1 MSELI
6 VEAGKSRLRLTGGKV
21 AYVQTVAG
29 GLAVSENPRAP
40 GRAGFIVRLI
50 GGWYLYTDDPSTSG
64 LEVDG
69 TRITGQAT
77 PLTGRH
83 VRVECSPEPDRA
95 RSDRTTLVRALRT
108 AFPTYGELEQMLL
121 AKCDVELGDMPGPR
135 AMDKVA
141 TRVVVCAERYRWLP
155 LLASAVGWDRPEP
168 PPDADLDPAPVL
180 DETVVDEPAGF
191 QNPDDFGRKL
201 QQSMGRTCYIEVDT
215 PRRKVHGT
223 GFLVGPDL
231 VLTNYHVLADV
242 LTGQAPPSSVRFR
255 FGYRVVGD
263 RVDRGREAGLA
274 ARKWNVANSPPDR
287 QRPRKKGT
295 ERLDYAFVRLDA
307 PVGRDRDAS
316 FPSGVR
322 GWMNLR
328 SAAGSSAPRH
338 QLLILQHPNGGPLK
352 MAMAPDGIVDVRGN
366 RLTHRVNTLGGSSG
380 APCLDFDFTPLGLH
394 RAGLDE
400 HRNEAVPIAA
410 IVRHLDARGLSHLL
424 DP

>member
-6 VEAGKSRLRLTGGKV
+6 VEAGTSRLRLTGGKV
-21 AYVQTVAG
+21 AYVQTVAD

-50 GGWYLYTDDPSTSG
+50 GGWYLYTDDPSASG

-77 PLTGRH
+77 PLTGRR
-83 VRVECSPEPDRA
+83 VRVECSPGPDRA
-95 RSDRTTLVRALRT
+95 SSDRATLAQALRT
-108 AFPTYGELEQMLL
+108 AFPTYRELEQMLL

-141 TRVVVCAERYRWLP
+141 TRVVVSAERYRWLP
-155 LLASAVGWDRPEP
+155 LLASAVGWDRPDVP
-168 PPDADLDPAPVL
+168 ADAGLDPAPVL
-180 DETVVDEPAGF
+180 DESVVDEAAGF
-191 QNPDDFGRKL
+191 QDPEDFGRKL
-201 QQSMGRTCYIEVDT
+201 QQNIRRTCYIEVDT

-231 VLTNYHVLADV
+231 VLTNHHVLADV

-263 RVDRGREAGLA
+263 EVDRGREATLA
-274 ARKWNVANSPPDR
+274 ARKWNVASSPPER
-287 QRPRKKGT
+287 QRPRRKGA
-295 ERLDYAFVRLDA
+295 ERLDYALVRLNA

-316 FPSGVR
+316 SPTGVR
-322 GWMNLR
+322 GWMSLR
-328 SAAGSSAPRH
+328 SAAGPAGPRH

-352 MAMAPDGIVDVRGN
+352 MAMAPDGIVDLRGN

-380 APCLDFDFTPLGLH
+380 APCLDFDFTLLGLH
-394 RAGLDE
+394 RSGFDE
-400 HRNEAVPIAA
+400 HRNEAVPVQA
-410 IVRHLDARGLSHLL
+410 IVRHLDAQGLGHLL
-424 DP
+424 GP